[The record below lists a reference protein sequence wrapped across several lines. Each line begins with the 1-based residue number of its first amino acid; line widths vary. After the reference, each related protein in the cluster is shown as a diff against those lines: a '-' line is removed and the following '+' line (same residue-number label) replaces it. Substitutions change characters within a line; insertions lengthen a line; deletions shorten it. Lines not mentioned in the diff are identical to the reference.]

1 MRRAPAST
9 DISPRNPIVPLTS
22 SVHTP
27 TPPHTKRSAPLPVAR
42 AGLAASGISR
52 RHRQAAKRKG
62 GGGGGGGGGKQQ
74 QPQQQQQQRGFG
86 GHQAAGAGPRA
97 AGGKHHHR
105 HHEEQEDEDE
115 EEWASDDEYGS
126 DDDDDDDGL
135 ASSGGGAAR
144 HALRPDLLDA
154 VVKVYCV
161 HTEPNASLPWQRRR
175 QFSSTSS
182 GFVVSGLPAPERAG
196 NSSSSGNSSSGT
208 SDDAAVDPATTS
220 LPPQRWILTNAHSVD
235 HHVQVKVKRRGDDRK
250 FLARVLSLGTDCDLA
265 LLTVDDD
272 SFWQDINPCSFGS
285 LPRLQDAVFCVGY
298 PVGGES
304 LSVTGGVVSRIETTQ
319 YTHGGG
325 CELLSVTIDAAINA
339 GNSGGPVFD
348 RRGRCAGIA
357 FQSLVGEDVQNT
369 GYIIPTPV
377 VRHFLVDY
385 LRTGAYSGFPALGV
399 QWQRMESDALRRAYG
414 ASDPLQRGVLVRGVN
429 PTSLAAGLLR
439 PDDVLLS
446 FEGTPVAADGT
457 VPFRT
462 GERVAFSHLITSRF
476 VGDEVSVEVLRRRG
490 DVDGAA
496 AASGAGGG
504 GNGSAAAA
512 PAAATPATTTTPT
525 ERLTLRLTLS
535 RPQPLVPPHLNNQDP
550 DYLVLGGLVFVS
562 LHEPYLESEYGAN
575 YGTEAP
581 VKLLDALLHG
591 TPKSKGQQVVLLSQ
605 VLASDAALGYED
617 VENVPVFE
625 VNGVKVHNLAHLAE
639 VVAVAC
645 GCEADEVVSE
655 GDGDGASAAAAAAAA
670 SSAAASATAPPPP
683 PRAPGSSLSAPLPTP
698 GPFLRFDVEYKEV
711 VVVETRQAVGDTPG
725 VLRQHGIPHALSPGL
740 QRALEGSGRARAAA
754 WWRALEQQQQQQ
766 QEAAQDAA
774 AAAVLAPAAAA

>member
-1 MRRAPAST
+1 LP
-9 DISPRNPIVPLTS
+9 PL
-22 SVHTP
+22 
-27 TPPHTKRSAPLPVAR
+27 
-42 AGLAASGISR
+42 
-52 RHRQAAKRKG
+52 AAKRKG
-62 GGGGGGGGGKQQ
+62 GGGGGGGNNKQQ
-74 QPQQQQQQRGFG
+74 QKKQPRQQKPQQRGFAQQQQQQ
-86 GHQAAGAGPRA
+86 HQKQAR
-97 AGGKHHHR
+97 
-105 HHEEQEDEDE
+105 EDE
-115 EEWASDDEYGS
+115 EHDDETDWEDGGDYSDDDEN
-126 DDDDDDDGL
+126 DDDDDENF
-135 ASSGGGAAR
+135 ASSSSSSQSSSAR

-182 GFVVSGLPAPERAG
+182 GFVVSGLPAAEATPRGGAG
-196 NSSSSGNSSSGT
+196 GAKKGGGNAT
-208 SDDAAVDPATTS
+208 PNPPTIADPDIDT

-272 SFWQDINPCSFGS
+272 SFWAGLKPCAFGS

-298 PVGGES
+298 PVGGET

-339 GNSGGPVFD
+339 GNSGGPTFD
-348 RRGRCAGIA
+348 GRGRCAGIA

-385 LRTGAYSGFPALGV
+385 VRTGSYSGFPALGV

-429 PTSLAAGLLR
+429 PTSLAAGRLL

-476 VGDEVSVEVLRRRG
+476 VGDEVSVEVLRRRTDDAG
-490 DVDGAA
+490 GGGGVG
-496 AASGAGGG
+496 GGGGGGGGG
-504 GNGSAAAA
+504 GNGSGGNGSGNGAS
-512 PAAATPATTTTPT
+512 ATTTTTATPPAPT
-525 ERLTLRLTLS
+525 PAASATPSERLTLSLTLS

-550 DYLVLGGLVFVS
+550 DYLVLGGLVFVA

-591 TPKSKGQQVVLLSQ
+591 TPSAKGQQVVLLSQ

-617 VENVPVFE
+617 VENVPVFQ

-639 VVAVAC
+639 VVAEAC
-645 GCEADEVVSE
+645 GCEIGVGVPLGGAEVAGAGAGSAA
-655 GDGDGASAAAAAAAA
+655 GDGDGDGDGNGNGDGKNAAAAAAAAA
-670 SSAAASATAPPPP
+670 SAAAITTSPPPP
-683 PRAPGSSLSAPLPTP
+683 PRGSQPTCP
-698 GPFLRFDVEYKEV
+698 TGPFLRFDVEYKEV
-711 VVVETRQAVGDTPG
+711 VVVETGAAVGDTPG

-740 QRALEGSGRARAAA
+740 QRALEGSGRADVVA
-754 WWRALEQQQQQQ
+754 WWRALGEGQQQQQGQ
-766 QEAAQDAA
+766 QQRQQQAA
-774 AAAVLAPAAAA
+774 AALAPAAAA

>member
-1 MRRAPAST
+1 MRLLTAPFPDLHCPT
-9 DISPRNPIVPLTS
+9 QNQTS
-22 SVHTP
+22 H
-27 TPPHTKRSAPLPVAR
+27 SAYPAR
-42 AGLAASGISR
+42 AGTPIAAAARDGR
-52 RHRQAAKRKG
+52 RPRPVAARASKNRNKN
-62 GGGGGGGGGKQQ
+62 KQPQQ
-74 QPQQQQQQRGFG
+74 QQPKPPARGFAPQQQQQQP
-86 GHQAAGAGPRA
+86 HQQ
-97 AGGKHHHR
+97 HQHQDHW
-105 HHEEQEDEDE
+105 E
-115 EEWASDDEYGS
+115 
-126 DDDDDDDGL
+126 DDDYEDDDYDDDHDGPDNDGAL
-135 ASSGGGAAR
+135 DGGGGR
-144 HALRPDLLDA
+144 HALRPQLLDA

-182 GFVVSGLPAPERAG
+182 GFVVCGLPAAEAG
-196 NSSSSGNSSSGT
+196 AGVSPSPSG
-208 SDDAAVDPATTS
+208 SDGRGNRPPTPPNAADPFAS

-265 LLTVDDD
+265 LLTVDEEA
-272 SFWQDINPCSFGS
+272 FWRGIVPCAFGT

-298 PVGGES
+298 PVGGET

-325 CELLSVTIDAAINA
+325 CELLSVSIDAAINA

-385 LRTGAYSGFPALGV
+385 LRTGGYSGFPALGV

-414 ASDPLQRGVLVRGVN
+414 ASEQRGVLVRSVN
-429 PTSLAAGLLR
+429 PTSLAAGKLL
-439 PDDVLLS
+439 PDDVLLT

-476 VGDEVSVEVLRRRG
+476 VGDEVTVEVLR
-490 DVDGAA
+490 
-496 AASGAGGG
+496 GGG
-504 GNGSAAAA
+504 GGGVGGGDGATAEAAAA
-512 PAAATPATTTTPT
+512 PAATTTRSV
-525 ERLTLRLTLS
+525 ERLSLRLVLS

-591 TPKSKGQQVVLLSQ
+591 SPKSRGEQVVLLSQ

-617 VENVPVFE
+617 VENVPVFR
-625 VNGVKVHNLAHLAE
+625 VNGSKVHNLAHLAE
-639 VVAVAC
+639 VVASAC
-645 GCEADEVVSE
+645 GGAVGGGGGSGSGNNS
-655 GDGDGASAAAAAAAA
+655 GDDG
-670 SSAAASATAPPPP
+670 SSATNSTATNALCSTPPPP
-683 PRAPGSSLSAPLPTP
+683 PLSSEHALPQP
-698 GPFLRFDVEYKEV
+698 GPFLRIDVEYKEV
-711 VVVETRQAVGDTPG
+711 VIVETSAAVGDTPG

-740 QRALEGSGRARAAA
+740 QRALLDAGRSDVVA
-754 WWRALEQQQQQQ
+754 WWRALEQQQGV
-766 QEAAQDAA
+766 DAGQSS
-774 AAAVLAPAAAA
+774 AAVLAAAPVVAAG